1 MALDADYLVDR
12 RRLKRRLFLWRSLA
26 IIALIA
32 GVAVGVGRFSGGV
45 HSDYI
50 ARLDV
55 SGVIVDDAKRREALG
70 RIAGDIKARA
80 LIVHINSPGGT
91 VVGGEALYNAVRKIA
106 RQKPVIVVM
115 GELATSAGYMVALA
129 GNRIIARNGT
139 ITGSIGVIMQTTEVT
154 GLLKIL
160 GISTDAV
167 KSGPFK
173 AVPSPFEPMTPEVR
187 RVAQSL
193 VDDTFKMFVDI
204 VAERRNMSPGDALAL
219 ADGRVYTG
227 RLAVENKLID
237 GIGGEGEAIDW
248 LEKQSKVS
256 PGLPVRDVRIDR
268 DVSEWVDYFGSMGR
282 KAVFSERLTLDGL
295 ISVWHPDLR

>member
-1 MALDADYLVDR
+1 MSLDADYLVDR

-32 GVAVGVGRFSGGV
+32 GVAAGVGRFAGFA

-55 SGVIVDDAKRREALG
+55 SGVIVDDAKRRKALD
-70 RIAGDIKARA
+70 RISRDVKARA

-91 VVGGEALYNAVRKIA
+91 VVGGEALYNALRKFGKH
-106 RQKPVIVVM
+106 KPVIAVM

-154 GLLKIL
+154 GLLKNL
-160 GISTDAV
+160 GITTEAV

-173 AVPSPFEPMTPEVR
+173 AVPSPLEPMTPAVR
-187 RVAQSL
+187 RMAQSL
-193 VDDTFKMFVDI
+193 VDDMFKMFVDM
-204 VAERRNMSPGDALAL
+204 VAERRDLSPGDALAL

-227 RLAVENKLID
+227 RLAVEKKLID
-237 GIGGEGEAIDW
+237 GIGGEGEAISW
-248 LEKQSKVS
+248 LEKQSNIP

>member
-32 GVAVGVGRFSGGV
+32 GVAAGVGRFTGAIQ
-45 HSDYI
+45 SDYI
-50 ARLDV
+50 ARLDI
-55 SGVIVDDAKRREALG
+55 SGVIVDDFKRRKALD
-70 RIAGDIKARA
+70 RIAGDLNARA

-91 VVGGEALYNAVRKIA
+91 VVGGEALYNTIRKIA
-106 RQKPVIVVM
+106 ELKPVIAVM

-139 ITGSIGVIMQTTEVT
+139 ITGSIGVIMQTTEIT
-154 GLLKIL
+154 GLLKNL
-160 GISTDAV
+160 GISTEAV

-173 AVPSPFEPMTPEVR
+173 AVPSPLEPMTPEVR

-193 VDDTFKMFVDI
+193 VDDMFKMFVDM
-204 VAERRNMSPGDALAL
+204 VAERRDMSPGDALAL

-227 RLAVENKLID
+227 RLAVEKKLID
-237 GIGGEGEAIDW
+237 GIGGEREAIDW
-248 LEKQSKVS
+248 LEKQSNVS
-256 PGLPVRDVRIDR
+256 AGLPVRDVRIDR

>member
-12 RRLKRRLFLWRSLA
+12 RRLKRRLFLWRTLA
-26 IIALIA
+26 IIAVVA
-32 GVAVGVGRFSGGV
+32 GVAAGAGRFAGYT
-45 HSDYI
+45 HSEYI

-55 SGVIVDDAKRREALG
+55 TGVIIDDVNRRKALD
-70 RIAGDIKARA
+70 RVARDVNARA

-91 VVGGEALYNAVRKIA
+91 VVGGEALFNAVRKFG
-106 RQKPVIVVM
+106 RTKPVIAVM

-129 GNRIIARNGT
+129 GNRIIARNGS

-154 GLLKIL
+154 GLLKNL
-160 GISTDAV
+160 GINTEAV
-167 KSGPFK
+167 KSGPLK
-173 AVPSPFEPMTPEVR
+173 AAPSPFEPMTPEVR

-193 VDDTFKMFVDI
+193 VDDMFKMFVDM
-204 VAERRNMSPGDALAL
+204 VAERRKLSPEIALAL

-227 RLAVENKLID
+227 RLAVEKNLID
-237 GIGGEGEAIDW
+237 GIGGEEEAVAW
-248 LEKQSKVS
+248 LESQSNVS
-256 PGLPVRDVRIDR
+256 SGLPVRDVRVDR

>member
-26 IIALIA
+26 IVALVV
-32 GVAVGVGRFSGGV
+32 GVAAGIGRFAGFP

-50 ARLDV
+50 ARLNV
-55 SGVIVDDAKRREALG
+55 AGVIVDDAKLRRALG
-70 RIAGDIKARA
+70 VIARDGNARA
-80 LIVHINSPGGT
+80 MIVHINSPGGT
-91 VVGGEALYNAVRKIA
+91 VVGGEALYHEIRKVA
-106 RQKPVIVVM
+106 ERKPVIAVM

-139 ITGSIGVIMQTTEVT
+139 ITGSIGVIMQTTEVS
-154 GLLKIL
+154 GLLNKL
-160 GISTDAV
+160 GINTEAV
-167 KSGPFK
+167 KSGPLK
-173 AVPSPFEPMTPEVR
+173 AAPSPFEPMTPAVR

-193 VDDTFKMFVDI
+193 VDDMFEMFVDL
-204 VAERRNMSPGDALAL
+204 VAKRRNMSPGDALAL

-227 RLAVENKLID
+227 RLAVEKKLID
-237 GIGGEGEAIDW
+237 GIGGEGEAVDW
-248 LEKQSKVS
+248 LEKQSNLP
-256 PGLPVRDVRIDR
+256 PGLPLRDVHIDR
-268 DVSEWVDYFGSMGR
+268 NVTEWIDYFGSMGR